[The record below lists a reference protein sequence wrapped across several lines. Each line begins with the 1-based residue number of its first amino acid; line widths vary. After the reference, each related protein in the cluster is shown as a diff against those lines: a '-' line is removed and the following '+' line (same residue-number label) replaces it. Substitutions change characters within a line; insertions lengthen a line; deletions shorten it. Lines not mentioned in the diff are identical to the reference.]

1 MIEAEQ
7 VVPEAVPSRPE
18 ARTGMTVHPV
28 QLPTALPQHL
38 IMGNP
43 TSSGATLLSHLTVIR
58 QLALILALVSG
69 ILISTGILQ
78 VCIAA
83 ANLAFHDYE

>member
-1 MIEAEQ
+1 MKEAEQ

-18 ARTGMTVHPV
+18 ARTSMTAHPA

-43 TSSGATLLSHLTVIR
+43 TSSGETLLSHLTVIR
-58 QLALILALVSG
+58 QLALTQALVSG

-78 VCIAA
+78 ACIAA
-83 ANLAFHDYE
+83 ANLAFHDHE